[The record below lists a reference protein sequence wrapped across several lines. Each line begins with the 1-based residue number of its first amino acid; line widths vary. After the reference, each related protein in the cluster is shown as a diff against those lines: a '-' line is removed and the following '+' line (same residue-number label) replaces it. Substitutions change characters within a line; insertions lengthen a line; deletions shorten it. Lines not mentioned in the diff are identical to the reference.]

1 MGDVPDWPLEL
12 RRASVSDMRRIVRL
26 IEDAGAWLR
35 SQGIDQWNR
44 PWPNRA
50 GRDSRIE
57 AHLKA
62 SKTWIAWDGELAAAT
77 FAADTRPEP
86 HWPQPRQ
93 QEPAVYVHR
102 LVVDRCYGGHEL
114 GAALLDWTA
123 QEARRLHGA
132 GWIRINVWTTNGKLH
147 RYYEAIGFR
156 RCERDIDDGYPSSA
170 LFQRRIRLINGGSR
184 PTLFLAPTI
193 TWLA

>member
-1 MGDVPDWPLEL
+1 MG
-12 RRASVSDMRRIVRL
+12 RIVCL

-44 PWPNRA
+44 PWPTRA

-62 SKTWIAWDGELAAAT
+62 HKTWIAWDGDRPAAT
-77 FAADTRPEP
+77 FAADTRPDAY
-86 HWPQPRQ
+86 WPPPEQR
-93 QEPAVYVHR
+93 EPAVYVHR
-102 LVVDRCYGGHEL
+102 LVVDRGYAGHGL

-123 QEARRLHGA
+123 LQARRCHGA
-132 GWIRINVWTTNGKLH
+132 VWIRLNVWTTNEKLH
-147 RYYEAIGFR
+147 RYYERIGFR
-156 RCERDIDDGYPSSA
+156 RCERGIDDGYPSAA
-170 LFQRRIRLINGGSR
+170 LFQRRTWLINGVSG
-184 PTLFLAPTI
+184 PALLAVPAI